1 MLLTEITGHNSRKKL
16 CGSVIQWFD
25 AKYLK
30 DYTID
35 LTVHHRG
42 LRREGVFG
50 WCTPETDDINPRE
63 FLVEVHNRLDVDAY
77 VKILLHELWHVYQ
90 HVRGDLV
97 DYPEKRCWKGIDH
110 TETNYEDQP
119 WEKEAVEMENELYEE
134 YLES

>member
-16 CGSVIQWFD
+16 CRSVIQWFD
-25 AKYLK
+25 SKYLK

-42 LRREGVFG
+42 LKREGVFG
-50 WCTPETDDINPRE
+50 WCTPETDDIDPRE

-97 DYPEKRCWKGIDH
+97 DYPEKRCWKALTTQTQIMKINPGKKKQLRWRMNSMKD
-110 TETNYEDQP
+110 T
-119 WEKEAVEMENELYEE
+119 
-134 YLES
+134 